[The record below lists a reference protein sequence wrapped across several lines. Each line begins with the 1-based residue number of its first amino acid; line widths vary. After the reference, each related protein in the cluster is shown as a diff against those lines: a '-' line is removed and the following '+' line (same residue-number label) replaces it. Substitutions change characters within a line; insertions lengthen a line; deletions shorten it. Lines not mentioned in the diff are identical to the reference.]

1 MFQLVGNYRL
11 MMLQLGVFPPA
22 FLMECILLRRLLS
35 DCEGEHPAPWLSSA
49 VWRSKSACLAH
60 TVSRAV
66 I

>member
-35 DCEGEHPAPWLSSA
+35 DCEEGHPAPWLSSA
-49 VWRSKSACLAH
+49 DWRSKSACRVR
-60 TVSRAV
+60 TVSLAV
-66 I
+66 R